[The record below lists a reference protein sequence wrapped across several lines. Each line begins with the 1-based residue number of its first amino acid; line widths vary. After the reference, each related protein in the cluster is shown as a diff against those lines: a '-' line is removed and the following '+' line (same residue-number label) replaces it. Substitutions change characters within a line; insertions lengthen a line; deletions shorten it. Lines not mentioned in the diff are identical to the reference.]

1 MSVSEHDSKYEIALY
16 IESARE
22 MLEVAAHNM
31 ADGFYG
37 SAVNR
42 AYYAIFYAAN
52 ALLRTRGIVR
62 SKHSGVIAA
71 FRQHFVKPGL
81 VEVEYS
87 DIYGRVMEDRH
98 VSDYDIET
106 LIEPDRARTNLDD
119 AHRFVD
125 RIEQHLREGG

>member
-1 MSVSEHDSKYEIALY
+1 MSVSEHDPKYEIALY
-16 IESARE
+16 IENARE